1 MYVEVSIPISLFRT
15 FTYIVPRKYS
25 ELVFIGQSVIVSFN
39 KKKLTGF
46 IIEINSKS
54 TFKGKLLYLLDIN
67 TNSFILSKELLK
79 TINWIAKYYMCPI
92 GPVLHNTINYQ
103 HRKKFSFPK
112 LKYLEITKNGKDAIP
127 NIKFRAQNKIL
138 TYIKAQNKK
147 VNLDELKFCAKSHSQ
162 VCNTLVKKGFL
173 KITEVEDLK
182 GVLKTKKTI
191 NTFNIKLTLEQ
202 NVVYKSILTSIK
214 NNNKTIFLGGVPASG
229 KTIIYSKIIEY
240 YLATN
245 KNIIILVPE
254 ISLVQQLYE
263 KLKIFYKD
271 NVGLWHSKLKQS
283 QKDNILYNIKLKKI
297 NVLVSTRSG
306 LFLPFNNLGLIVV
319 DEEHESSY
327 KQDLNAPYY
336 NTRDV
341 ALMRGKF
348 SRSLVILTSSSPSME
363 TYYNVKNKSYR
374 SYFLKNR
381 YEKFLLPTV
390 RLVNMCYEKGML
402 SQILI
407 DKIRDRIN
415 KNEKVLLLQNK
426 KGIDKG
432 GIQKVEIILKKI
444 FPAIKILR
452 YDQDTASKKD
462 DYYKILNRFK
472 DGKENILLGTKMI
485 AKGLD
490 FENITLVSIITAD
503 IGLNLPDFRSG
514 EKVFQLI
521 YQCIGRA
528 GRGNQESEAIIQS
541 YNPDDIH
548 IKNACSS
555 KINESYEIILNERKE
570 LYYPPYSRL
579 IKVLFLG
586 KNEKSVIDK
595 SNAFFSI
602 LDKNK
607 KIKLLGPSL
616 APIEKENS
624 FWRYQILIK
633 CKKTYWQNFH
643 NWYNNN
649 SLIKEFESKC
659 KNIKLKID
667 VDPVSIL

>member
-1 MYVEVSIPISLFRT
+1 MYAEVSIPISLFRT

-25 ELVFIGQSVIVSFN
+25 ELVFIGQSVTVFFN

-54 TFKGKLLYLLDIN
+54 TFKGKLLYLLDVN

-79 TINWIAKYYMCPI
+79 TIHWIAKYYMCPI

-112 LKYLEITKNGKDAIP
+112 LKYFEITKHGKDAIP

-138 TYIKAQNKK
+138 TYIRAQNKK
-147 VNLDELKFCAKSHSQ
+147 VNLDELKFCAKSYSQ
-162 VCNTLVKKGFL
+162 ICDTLVKKGFL
-173 KITEVEDLK
+173 KIIEVEDLK
-182 GVLKTKKTI
+182 GVLKTEKTI
-191 NTFNIKLTLEQ
+191 NKFNVKLSPEQ
-202 NVVYKSILTSIK
+202 NAVYKSILTSIK
-214 NNNKTIFLGGVPASG
+214 DNNKTIFLGGVPASG
-229 KTIIYSKIIEY
+229 KTIIYSKVIKY

-306 LFLPFNNLGLIVV
+306 LFIPFNNLGLIVV

-390 RLVNMCYEKGML
+390 RLVNMCHEKGML

-432 GIQKVEIILKKI
+432 GIQKVETILKKI
-444 FPAIKILR
+444 FPAIKMLR

-503 IGLNLPDFRSG
+503 IGLNSPDFRSG

-528 GRGNQESEAIIQS
+528 GRGDQESEAIIQS

-548 IKNACSS
+548 VKNACSG
-555 KINESYEIILNERKE
+555 KINESYDIIINERKE